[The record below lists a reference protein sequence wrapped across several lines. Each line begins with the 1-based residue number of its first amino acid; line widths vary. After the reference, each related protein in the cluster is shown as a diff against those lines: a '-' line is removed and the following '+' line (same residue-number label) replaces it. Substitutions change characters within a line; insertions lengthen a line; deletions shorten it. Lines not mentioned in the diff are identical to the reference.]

1 MERQTIQ
8 PPKQQQ
14 KLSFAQDD
22 RWENLVENARIECLT
37 RIVQLLQA
45 AIMHERLEGSINYE

>member
-22 RWENLVENARIECLT
+22 RWENLVEHARTECLT
-37 RIVQLLQA
+37 RLVQLLQA
-45 AIMHERLEGSINYE
+45 AIMHERLEGSTNYE